1 MQTEVF
7 FEEDRE
13 EQRQDNSEEE
23 REVTDDLLDASM
35 NVSTGALLTQDHSA
49 VEKEVVVEV
58 TETVVEQEEGE
69 EIANDEEDEL
79 MEEQANMTSSEREG
93 DEIDTRKFE
102 EMEGIEQSEVPASQQ
117 QESEESEEP
126 EAVEMEAVAVEV
138 ESVEVEM
145 VEVETVEVETVEV
158 EEVEVEA
165 VEVSVEVTETVA
177 PVVENVSQAPGLD
190 SPAQPQ
196 QQTTQSESILST
208 TQDEST
214 TTQYPASTPSMQVD
228 SAQESLPTQ
237 DDPRVSQVPPSEP
250 TQITPVIPATQPPV
264 TLPPPPYFPARELS
278 PPKPPHATPI
288 SANTATP
295 QPLVPPSGQI
305 QVQETPFAAQKFN
318 REILFTGSNTHISAT
333 APAAISPEKA
343 IGEETKAVPKHRR
356 DRHVGPVVPKFSRRE
371 KKATYNLE
379 DMLVDDLK
387 KFYGP
392 EWRPV
397 RIRTPIPRSSRSPR
411 QLTTVPRRTP
421 TPRLTPSRLTPVRK
435 STPQRRTP
443 QQRTPVPVDKDE
455 PMVEVT
461 QERYEEDLSVKEK
474 LRSPF
479 MDIDHP
485 SSQPSR
491 RVAPNPPEIP
501 SSPTQSQSN
510 EPAHETQPRYR
521 AQLSPEIPST
531 QDDSQIFDATN
542 SRWGRFATHW
552 RRFSPT

>member
-1 MQTEVF
+1 VQSEVF

-23 REVTDDLLDASM
+23 REVIDDLLDASM

-58 TETVVEQEEGE
+58 VEVVEITETVVEQEEGE
-69 EIANDEEDEL
+69 EIVNDEEDEL
-79 MEEQANMTSSEREG
+79 MEEQTNMPSSEREG

-117 QESEESEEP
+117 QESENSEEP
-126 EAVEMEAVAVEV
+126 EAVEMEAVEVEVEAVEV
-138 ESVEVEM
+138 ETAEVEM
-145 VEVETVEVETVEV
+145 VEVET
-158 EEVEVEA
+158 

-177 PVVENVSQAPGLD
+177 PVVENVSQAPGVD

-196 QQTTQSESILST
+196 QRTTQSESILST

-237 DDPRVSQVPPSEP
+237 DDPRASQVPPSEP

-264 TLPPPPYFPARELS
+264 TLPPPSYFPARELS

-288 SANTATP
+288 SAPTATP
-295 QPLVPPSGQI
+295 QPPVPPSGQI
-305 QVQETPFAAQKFN
+305 QVQETPFAAQKFHK
-318 REILFTGSNTHISAT
+318 EILFTSSNTHISAT
-333 APAAISPEKA
+333 APAALSPEKA
-343 IGEETKAVPKHRR
+343 IDEETKAVPKHRR

-371 KKATYNLE
+371 KKATYYLE

-392 EWRPV
+392 EWKPV
-397 RIRTPIPRSSRSPR
+397 RRRTPTPRSSRSPR

-421 TPRLTPSRLTPVRK
+421 TPRLTPSRLTPLRK

-455 PMVEVT
+455 PMEEVT

-521 AQLSPEIPST
+521 TQLSPEIPST
-531 QDDSQIFDATN
+531 QDDSQLFDATN

-552 RRFSPT
+552 RRFSTT